1 MRRYLPPL
9 VLSLLLVAGCSSDDD
24 DTNPT
29 LPPAAEAE
37 VAMVEAG
44 ASVAGEIF
52 VSMVSRLPFLALP
65 GTPPAVAGVSFSINV
80 GIGNEGP
87 DKASV
92 RLLIELPEGLTA
104 TTGNQLGCPA
114 GTGTLDCGVT
124 EIPVGEQFDDESRL
138 VATRSGSYM
147 LVAKLTDLTAA
158 DASPG
163 DNTASTTVV
172 VGAAT
177 ASPTVTRFA
186 ISPTKPRAGARF
198 TASFAVVDK
207 VAGAALVST
216 AVRCAAVVAG
226 AKVPARRSVTR
237 GKATCTFLP
246 PRTAKGEMLR
256 GSIAA
261 TAAGKRLRKGFA
273 IRLR

>member
-1 MRRYLPPL
+1 MRRI
-9 VLSLLLVAGCSSDDD
+9 LLLGIALVATS
-24 DTNPT
+24 T
-29 LPPAAEAE
+29 LAVSAAAGTMRTFVPAASAE
-37 VAMVEAG
+37 VD
-44 ASVAGEIF
+44 
-52 VSMVSRLPFLALP
+52 VSIAKLP
-65 GTPPAVAGVSFSINV
+65 GTPAAVAGVSFSINV
-80 GIGNEGP
+80 GIGNAGP
-87 DKASV
+87 DNASV

-104 TTGNQLGCPA
+104 VTGNQLGCPA

-138 VATRSGSYM
+138 VATRPGSYTI
-147 LVAKLTDLTAA
+147 VAKLTDLTAA

-163 DNTASTTVV
+163 DNTASTTVL

-198 TASFAVVDK
+198 TVSFAVVDK
-207 VAGAALVST
+207 LARAALVPT
-216 AVRCAAVVAG
+216 AVSCAAVVAG
-226 AKVPARRSVTR
+226 ARIPARRSVTR

-246 PRTAKGEMLR
+246 PRNAKGKMLR

-261 TAAGKRLRKGFA
+261 TAAGKRLMKVFA

>member
-1 MRRYLPPL
+1 
-9 VLSLLLVAGCSSDDD
+9 
-24 DTNPT
+24 
-29 LPPAAEAE
+29 
-37 VAMVEAG
+37 
-44 ASVAGEIF
+44 
-52 VSMVSRLPFLALP
+52 
-65 GTPPAVAGVSFSINV
+65 VAGVSFSINV

-87 DKASV
+87 DNASV

-114 GTGTLDCGVT
+114 GTGTLDCGVS

-138 VATRSGSYM
+138 VATRSGSYTI
-147 LVAKLTDLTAA
+147 VAKLTDLTTA
-158 DASPG
+158 DASPE

-198 TASFAVVDK
+198 TVSFAVVDSA
-207 VAGAALVST
+207 AGAAVAPS
-216 AVRCAAVVAG
+216 AVGCVAAAAGTKVRARGSVAG
-226 AKVPARRSVTR
+226 GRAI
-237 GKATCTFLP
+237 CTFVP
-246 PRTAKGEMLR
+246 PRIAKGKVLR

-261 TAAGKRLRKGFA
+261 NAAGKRLRKVFA

>member
-1 MRRYLPPL
+1 MRLKSL
-9 VLSLLLVAGCSSDDD
+9 VVVLGIALVATS
-24 DTNPT
+24 T
-29 LPPAAEAE
+29 LVVPAA
-37 VAMVEAG
+37 AG
-44 ASVAGEIF
+44 TTRTVVPGANAQVSVSIAK
-52 VSMVSRLPFLALP
+52 LP